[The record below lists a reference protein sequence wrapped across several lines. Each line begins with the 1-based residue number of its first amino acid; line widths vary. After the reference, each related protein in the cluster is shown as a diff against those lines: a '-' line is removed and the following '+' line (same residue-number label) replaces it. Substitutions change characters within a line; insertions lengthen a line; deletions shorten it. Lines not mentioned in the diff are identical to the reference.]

1 MEELSFNNVMSAE
14 DVMNL
19 FGTDNESTPSDE
31 ELKDTS
37 QEKEKNKE
45 ITEEKIENPFEEETP
60 ESVGDGNDKGGTEV
74 QTQQGKTG
82 SSSNNFSSIASTLKE
97 YGTFED
103 LSDDD
108 IQNIKDGE
116 TFIEAIDKQIRAKM
130 DERQK
135 RIDDALNAGVQ
146 PSIIKQY
153 ETVLDNLDNIS
164 EETLKDESDESVNLR
179 KSLIYQDFINRGY
192 SKERAEKEVTKSMNA
207 GSDIEDALDALES
220 NKQYYTEQYNK
231 LVDDN
236 NAQIEA
242 AKKERIKQAENLRK
256 SILDDEKA
264 FNDLV
269 VDANTRKKIY
279 ETITKPVYKDST
291 TKQQYTSIQKY
302 AMDNP
307 TDFQKYM
314 GLVFTLTNGFKD
326 FSGLVKGPVKK
337 EMKAKIKQMEEVIN
351 NSKSVSG
358 SPNFF
363 GSTPD
368 PDSSF
373 PNWQIDV

>member
-1 MEELSFNNVMSAE
+1 
-14 DVMNL
+14 
-19 FGTDNESTPSDE
+19 
-31 ELKDTS
+31 
-37 QEKEKNKE
+37 
-45 ITEEKIENPFEEETP
+45 
-60 ESVGDGNDKGGTEV
+60 
-74 QTQQGKTG
+74 
-82 SSSNNFSSIASTLKE
+82 
-97 YGTFED
+97 
-103 LSDDD
+103 
-108 IQNIKDGE
+108 
-116 TFIEAIDKQIRAKM
+116 M

-269 VDANTRKKIY
+269 VDANTRKNWM
-279 ETITKPVYKDST
+279 E
-291 TKQQYTSIQKY
+291 
-302 AMDNP
+302 
-307 TDFQKYM
+307 
-314 GLVFTLTNGFKD
+314 L
-326 FSGLVKGPVKK
+326 
-337 EMKAKIKQMEEVIN
+337 KQMTEIRI
-351 NSKSVSG
+351 
-358 SPNFF
+358 F
-363 GSTPD
+363 TM
-368 PDSSF
+368 
-373 PNWQIDV
+373 I

>member
-19 FGTDNESTPSDE
+19 FGADTENTPSDE

-37 QEKEKNKE
+37 QDKEETKE

-60 ESVGDGNDKGGTEV
+60 ESVGDGTDKGGTEV
-74 QTQQGKTG
+74 QTQQKKTG

-103 LSDDD
+103 LSDED

-135 RIDDALNAGVQ
+135 RIDNALNAGVQ
-146 PSIIKQY
+146 PSIVKQY

-242 AKKERIKQAENLRK
+242 VRKERTKQAEDLKK
-256 SILDDEKA
+256 SILSDEKA

-279 ETITKPVYKDST
+279 ENITKPVYKDST
-291 TKQQYTSIQKY
+291 TK
-302 AMDNP
+302 
-307 TDFQKYM
+307 
-314 GLVFTLTNGFKD
+314 
-326 FSGLVKGPVKK
+326 
-337 EMKAKIKQMEEVIN
+337 
-351 NSKSVSG
+351 
-358 SPNFF
+358 
-363 GSTPD
+363 
-368 PDSSF
+368 
-373 PNWQIDV
+373 